1 VAHMRSPKSMT
12 PPARM
17 STVLTWPTTLKVTP
31 LVAPIM
37 RNMDRLTSRP
47 SAALPAIAAAAASVI
62 SALARAYSG
71 LCAGS
76 SKPRHVQCDIAL
88 AIARPRLERHNGR
101 MMRRS
106 ASYAT

>member
-1 VAHMRSPKSMT
+1 MAQRGPWRSDKLQRRGRAVAHMRSPKSIT

-31 LVAPIM
+31 LVAPII

-62 SALARAYSG
+62 SALAAAHG
-71 LCAGS
+71 GS
-76 SKPRHVQCDIAL
+76 ASLQASPRLRISVAF
-88 AIARPRLERHNGR
+88 AIARQG
-101 MMRRS
+101 
-106 ASYAT
+106 